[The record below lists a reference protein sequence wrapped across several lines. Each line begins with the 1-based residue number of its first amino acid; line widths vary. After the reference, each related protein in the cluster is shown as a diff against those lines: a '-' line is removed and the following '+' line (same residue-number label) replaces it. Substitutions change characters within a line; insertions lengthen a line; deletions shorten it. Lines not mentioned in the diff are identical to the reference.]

1 MLFLG
6 IIVTNA
12 QTDTD
17 PTGWVYIGDSKD
29 YENEHVVYV
38 GLVDANGDALSFET
52 DDVLWLGAFIE
63 DECRGIKEIENE
75 TTNKGVVYYFPM
87 RVKGSSNDNGKAIS
101 FKLYKSISIDPENS
115 SRNPSGFWYE
125 LNEFNGNSLTYVNE
139 ENANNPSQLFKLK
152 FVEPTGYTFPNEV
165 TVNLNDTINLLPR
178 FTWEPENATVPTNA
192 TNIWSYAWQ
201 YAIFDISD
209 NVLKGNS
216 PSYPEADAL
225 NIYFYTQITGM
236 TDSDGTSDVKVFV
249 REPIT
254 AITIPDVYKK
264 EHEVYI
270 NDGYILTEIMNNCY
284 TLSPENTNEE
294 PVWSWEPKDAFTES
308 INSET
313 QEKEW
318 TPKKAGHY
326 TLTLT
331 GEANKVTA
339 EIKVWVK
346 NRVESLEE
354 NINEIHLFVGDN
366 LTDLIPYTYTI
377 APNDENTNTAIFRSF
392 TNPEDGI
399 EVLKENENTQVITA
413 NAVGE
418 ATLCIGAHDN
428 QGCLIKIPVIVHPNV
443 TEVSISKSNL
453 AFEIGEGSLDITN
466 EFFANIKFAPDGEY
480 KPVEGEIISTNAD
493 VCELTYASNT
503 KTWTATAKST
513 GATASSSIEISHSAT
528 RTTLN
533 DGALTTKDASISNK
547 FLVTVSQGL
556 INFIC
561 TPDTIIM
568 GRNQVRT
575 ITLKPNPETA
585 TFDPERI
592 TVEVIVN
599 PNFTAWEL
607 AKAEPVANDE
617 TGLQWAITPEAIGSG
632 NIIIKYNGEE
642 KGSNSGIT
650 IGQNFNQEIGWAWVT
665 PYGGNIE
672 SIEALY
678 GDALQEMRSQTS
690 LLFNDP
696 VYGYFGQLKTME
708 QMKGYKVNTKSAMS
722 DGNYNKGTYPYEPY
736 KPTDFEFN
744 PKWNWFGTPYQ
755 FDRAVNEIMTA
766 IDFTEGDR
774 IVSKAGGFTEFN
786 GTEWEGSLT
795 TLKAGE
801 GYLLYTG
808 IEAYSSFEY
817 PAEYELG
824 KPASQPSNAHAL
836 NKQANVWDYNSAQ
849 FSDNMSMIADLGE
862 EFADDRYS
870 IGAYINGECRGE
882 GVCVNG
888 KWFITIHGDAASNGQ
903 AINFRVYDTMNG
915 KTYDVDTTQP
925 YSQMAGTLKAP
936 ISLKVAGSSTGIES
950 ISADS
955 LNPNVKYYTIDGI
968 EVTNPT
974 TGLYIVVDGNKAQKV
989 YVK

>member
-17 PTGWVYIGDSKD
+17 PTGWVYVGDSKD
-29 YENEHVVYV
+29 YEGEHVVNV
-38 GLVDANGDALSFET
+38 GLVDANGNALSFGT

-63 DECRGIKEIENE
+63 DECRGIVEIANE
-75 TTNKGVVYYFPM
+75 TTNAGVVYYFPM
-87 RVKGSSNDNGKAIS
+87 RVKGSSNDNDKAIS
-101 FKLYKSISIDPENS
+101 FKLYKSSISEDPDNL
-115 SRNPSGFWYE
+115 NIPQPSEFWYE
-125 LNEFNGNSLTYVNE
+125 LNELNGNSLTYVNGTE
-139 ENANNPSQLFKLK
+139 ANFPSELFKLQ
-152 FVEPTGYTFPNEV
+152 FVEPTGYTFPNNL
-165 TVNLNDTINLLPR
+165 TVNVNETIDLLPL
-178 FTWEPENATVPTNA
+178 FEWEPANANVPTNA
-192 TNIWSYAWQ
+192 AIKWQYSQSYANFG
-201 YAIFDISD
+201 IED
-209 NVLKGNS
+209 NLLLGNS
-216 PSYPEADAL
+216 QSGPNDEPQQS
-225 NIYFYTQITGM
+225 YFYFTIIGM
-236 TDSDGTSDVKVFV
+236 NESNETEVKVFV

-254 AITIPDVYKK
+254 AITISDDYQEEK
-264 EHEVYI
+264 EVYI
-270 NDGYILTEIMNNCY
+270 NESYRLTNIMNNCY
-284 TLSPENTNEE
+284 TLSPKTTNEE
-294 PVWSWEPKDAFTES
+294 PVWSWEPEDAFTES
-308 INSET
+308 INSDT
-313 QEKEW
+313 QKKEW

-331 GEANKVTA
+331 GKAKNVTA

-346 NRVESLEE
+346 NRVESLKE
-354 NINEIHLFVGDN
+354 NISEIHLFVGDN

-392 TNPEDGI
+392 TNPEDGT

-418 ATLCIGAHDN
+418 ATLRIGAQDN
-428 QGCLIKIPVIVHPNV
+428 QSCIIDIPVIVHPNV
-443 TEVSISKSNL
+443 TEVSISNPNL
-453 AFEIGEGSLDITN
+453 AFEISEDDLDITE

-480 KPVEGEIISTNAD
+480 KPVEGEITSRSTD
-493 VCELTYASNT
+493 VCELTYASDT
-503 KTWTATAKST
+503 KWTATAKST
-513 GATASSSIEISHSAT
+513 GATASSSIEISHSAK

-533 DGALTTKDASISNK
+533 NGALITNDASISNK
-547 FLVTVSQGL
+547 FLVTVTQGL
-556 INFIC
+556 INFTC

-585 TFDPERI
+585 TFDPEDI

-599 PNFTAWEL
+599 QNFTAWEL
-607 AKAEPVANDE
+607 AKAEPVADDE
-617 TGLQWAITPEAIGSG
+617 TGLQWTITPEAIGSG

-665 PYGGNIE
+665 PYGGNIG

-678 GDALQEMRSQTS
+678 GDALQEMRSQTL

-696 VYGYFGQLKTME
+696 VYGYFGQLKSME
-708 QMKGYKVNTKSAMS
+708 QMKGYKVYTKSAMS

-736 KPTDFEFN
+736 KPTYFEFN

-755 FDRAVNEIMTA
+755 FDRAVNDIMTK
-766 IDFTEGDR
+766 IDFAEGDR
-774 IVSKAGGFTEFN
+774 IISKAGGFTEFN
-786 GTEWEGSLT
+786 GSEWEGSLT

-836 NKQANVWDYNSAQ
+836 NKHANVWDYNAAQ

-925 YSQMAGTLKAP
+925 YNQMTGSLKAP

-955 LNPNVKYYTIDGI
+955 LNPNAKYYTIDGI